1 MNEQIKDRTL
11 LILKPDAVKRSLMGE
26 IIQRFEKV
34 GLKMVAGKFVVVS
47 EEIAKKHYPDS
58 VEWKQTVGQRTI
70 DDCEKYGIDLMSNVG
85 TTDPLE
91 VGEIVKK
98 WNEEFLLSGPVF
110 AMVLQGVNAVE
121 RVRSLVGSTVPA
133 KASPGTVRGDYSL
146 DSAIE
151 ANKRSRTIYNLVHA
165 SGSVEEA
172 EEEIKLW
179 FSEDDIFDDYKLVYE
194 DLYKY

>member
-1 MNEQIKDRTL
+1 MNEQIKERTL

-34 GLKMVAGKFVVVS
+34 GLKMIAGKFIVIS

-70 DDCEKYGIDLMSNVG
+70 DDCEKYGIDLISNVG

-110 AMVLQGVNAVE
+110 AMIFQGVNAVE

-179 FSEDDIFDDYKLVYE
+179 FSKDEIFDDYRLVYE